1 MELWQIFIRWLGQR
15 ASFLSTF
22 LILSGECQPLPR
34 VPRPRRREHGCPSSV
49 CTPPLRSPSSPAAH
63 ALGGLSEESRVL
75 HIHSAQQSSTILL
88 LFCMSFPKTCS
99 PHHGGPLTRPIL
111 LLHRG
116 GALPDPD
123 ASSGPLW
130 NCGEYTFSILLV
142 RL

>member
-49 CTPPLRSPSSPAAH
+49 CTPPLRSPPSPAAH
-63 ALGGLSEESRVL
+63 ALGSLSEESRVL

-88 LFCMSFPKTCS
+88 LFCMSFMTIRKTCS
-99 PHHGGPLTRPIL
+99 PHHGAPLHGPFSCSIGVELCQTQM
-111 LLHRG
+111 
-116 GALPDPD
+116 LPP
-123 ASSGPLW
+123 AP
-130 NCGEYTFSILLV
+130 CGIVVNIHFPFC
-142 RL
+142 